1 MKGQKGNGKK
11 NKTQKNTSKPSQE
24 FYFSTIS
31 RAVSPAAWYLPC
43 CRNYENTLSNCC
55 CRRKWV
61 TFHSFAKCESGGPG
75 AGFLTPSEQTLP
87 HSSPHL
93 RCEEHIS
100 LPDTNYILKPEA
112 VISPPDLGT
121 KVKNI
126 PANTAGRLPSCLLSA
141 HEEAG
146 SKEVR
151 IQVWGASLYPIS
163 GSAPSSVNRGS
174 IFHIRG
180 AVKIKCCI

>member
-1 MKGQKGNGKK
+1 MKGQKENGKQ

-61 TFHSFAKCESGGPG
+61 IFHSFAKCKSGGPG

-112 VISPPDLGT
+112 VISPQIRGPKSRTSPPTLLG
-121 KVKNI
+121 I
-126 PANTAGRLPSCLLSA
+126 PSCLLSS
-141 HEEAG
+141 HEETG

-151 IQVWGASLYPIS
+151 IQVWGASLHSHLRLSFLVCKAGKYLPY
-163 GSAPSSVNRGS
+163 
-174 IFHIRG
+174 
-180 AVKIKCCI
+180 